1 MYYSANRSAAANYGN
16 LDATSR
22 VAAASP
28 HELVSILFE
37 QLLLRLDRAKR
48 SLDRGDMA
56 AMLQSRARASDI
68 LNALEESLDFDNGG
82 EIATALAIVYREAS
96 NRSDSASGSEAG
108 DKLVSAREM
117 IAEIAEAW
125 AEIGKVAQAA

>member
-1 MYYSANRSAAANYGN
+1 MYYSPGRSAAQSYGT

-28 HELVSILFE
+28 HELVKILFE

-48 SLDRGDMA
+48 SLDRGDVA
-56 AMLQSRARASDI
+56 GMLQSRARASDI
-68 LNALEESLDFDNGG
+68 LNALEESLDFNRGG

-96 NRSDSASGSEAG
+96 DRIDAARGDQAG
-108 DKLVSAREM
+108 EMLVSAREM

-125 AEIGKVAQAA
+125 SEIGKISQAA